1 MQEAA
6 DSRGRGTGTA
16 SLPSSERIATELRKL
31 LFEDPRL
38 VWVEQGVDGASGVP
52 KARARALAARVASD
66 VLKAS
71 LEETAAALD
80 HVLGFGP
87 LEPLLEDPET
97 SEIMING
104 PHEVWVER
112 SGSMCRSE
120 ARFQNAAEL
129 RRFIERIVGPLGLR
143 ADDSMPIVDARL
155 ADGSRFHAVLPP
167 VAKDGPVVT
176 IRKFVRR
183 RLSLEDL
190 IAQGSL
196 SEEAGKFLAACVASK
211 VNIVVSGGTS
221 TGKTTLLNV
230 LSNFVGD
237 DERVVTVEDT
247 AELELLKDHVVSLEA
262 RPPNADGS
270 GEITI
275 RDLVR
280 AALRMRPDRIVLGE
294 VRGPEAL
301 DMLQAM
307 NTGHEGSLTTVHA
320 NSPWD
325 ALLRIETM
333 AHMANL
339 GLSSEAVRQQITS
352 SLDVVV
358 QLSRWRGGRRV
369 VTSIE
374 AVPKDPETRWR
385 APLPMFSRRRRGK
398 VDSPEGGRDA
408 ERPPVALVAVGDGWA
423 FLEEV
428 RAVRRPEASEGS
440 ALAATDSEPT
450 DSPRA
455 AAAIGR

>member
-1 MQEAA
+1 MQEATY
-6 DSRGRGTGTA
+6 SREPGTGTV
-16 SLPSSERIATELRKL
+16 SFPSAERLATELRRL

-38 VWVEQGVDGASGVP
+38 VSVQQGVDGSSGIP
-52 KARARALAARVASD
+52 KARARALAARVAND
-66 VLKAS
+66 VLNAD

-87 LEPLLEDPET
+87 LEPLLDDPEI

-112 SGSMCRSE
+112 SGSMYKSE
-120 ARFQNAAEL
+120 ARFPNSAEL

-190 IAQGSL
+190 VAQDSL

-262 RPPNADGS
+262 RPPNADGT
-270 GEITI
+270 GEVTI

-339 GLSSEAVRQQITS
+339 GLSSEAVRQQIMS
-352 SLDVVV
+352 ALDVVV
-358 QLSRWRGGRRV
+358 QLSRLRGGRRV

-374 AVPKDPETRWR
+374 AVPKDPEMRWR
-385 APLPMFSRRRRGK
+385 APSPMFSRRRWAK
-398 VDSPEGGRDA
+398 VDSPGKSSDA
-408 ERPPVALVAVGDGWA
+408 ERSPLALSAVEDAWN

-428 RAVRRPEASEGS
+428 RAVRRPEAPE
-440 ALAATDSEPT
+440 ATAVAATDFDEIDFPS
-450 DSPRA
+450 S
-455 AAAIGR
+455 AAAIIR